1 MKAQGWSSDIGTCI
15 LNISTRW
22 GSVVS
27 AMPRPLCLVP
37 IVQGAGW
44 IPGVVW
50 TGVENIKSLAP
61 PPRIE
66 PWTVQPVAIRYT
78 DLALL
83 APSRINSAA
92 ESTLTALTVII
103 NKANR
108 GVSQV
113 RAEEDTPRASRK

>member
-1 MKAQGWSSDIGTCI
+1 MGVGGQRHAPAALLGTHCIGGWVDPKGLDGCGEQKAS
-15 LNISTRW
+15 
-22 GSVVS
+22 
-27 AMPRPLCLVP
+27 RP
-37 IVQGAGW
+37 
-44 IPGVVW
+44 
-50 TGVENIKSLAP
+50 S
-61 PPRIE
+61 PRIE
-66 PWTVQPVAIRYT
+66 PWIVQPVAIRYT

-108 GVSQV
+108 GVSRV